1 MNTLIDM
8 NPWNWLDA
16 LFDVDNRVTRTMR
29 ARAAGRLATRPPQE
43 ACFPPVNV
51 FLDDN
56 AVLIDME
63 LPGKT
68 AKDVDLTLEAQ
79 AVVVADKPAPVTDEK
94 GESVQPK
101 SAWTRRL
108 ELPFRVNAE
117 KANAKFTDGI
127 LRIELPRAETQG
139 VHRIAIAG

>member
-16 LFDVDNRVTRTMR
+16 LFDVNNRVTRTMR
-29 ARAAGRLATRPPQE
+29 ARAAGR
-43 ACFPPVNV
+43 FPTVNV

-79 AVVVADKPAPVTDEK
+79 AVVVADKPAPVADGST
-94 GESVQPK
+94 GTTAQPK
-101 SAWTRRL
+101 PAWTRRI

-127 LRIELPRAETQG
+127 LRIELPRAETSG
-139 VHRIAIAG
+139 THRINIAG

>member
-16 LFDVDNRVTRTMR
+16 LFDVNNRVTRTMR
-29 ARAAGRLATRPPQE
+29 ARAAGR
-43 ACFPPVNV
+43 FPPVNV

-79 AVVVADKPAPVTDEK
+79 AVVVADKPAPVADGSSGATT
-94 GESVQPK
+94 QPK
-101 SAWTRRL
+101 SAWTRRI

-127 LRIELPRAETQG
+127 LRIELPRAESTG
-139 VHRIAIAG
+139 VHRINIAG

>member
-16 LFDVDNRVTRTMR
+16 LFDVNNRVTRTMR
-29 ARAAGRLATRPPQE
+29 ARA
-43 ACFPPVNV
+43 NV

-94 GESVQPK
+94 DESAQPK
-101 SAWTRRL
+101 PAWTRRL